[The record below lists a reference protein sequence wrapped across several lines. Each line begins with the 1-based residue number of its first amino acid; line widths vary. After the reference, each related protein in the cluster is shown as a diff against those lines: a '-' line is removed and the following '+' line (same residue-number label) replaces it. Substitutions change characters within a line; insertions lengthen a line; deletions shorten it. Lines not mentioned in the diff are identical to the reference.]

1 MVVLEVAVLLG
12 GVAEL
17 VVLATL
23 PTRRPTKVKMVGL
36 VIIMVNTQM
45 AVEVEPVRLEKP
57 ELRALV
63 VVKVEM
69 ELQALLVVQV

>member
-1 MVVLEVAVLLG
+1 M
-12 GVAEL
+12 
-17 VVLATL
+17 ATL
-23 PTRRPTKVKMVGL
+23 PTRRPTKVEMVGL
-36 VIIMVNTQM
+36 VIIMVYTQM

-57 ELRALV
+57 ELKTLV